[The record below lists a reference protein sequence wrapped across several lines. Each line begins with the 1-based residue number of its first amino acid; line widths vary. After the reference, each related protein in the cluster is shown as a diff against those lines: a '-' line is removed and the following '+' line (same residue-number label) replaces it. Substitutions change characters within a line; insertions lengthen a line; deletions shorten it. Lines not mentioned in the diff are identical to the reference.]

1 MNNDNDININDIVF
15 LYNFMF
21 NSFKINNIPNT
32 INIDYFENLFN
43 KLSLIIN
50 KHIINPQKKNLTI
63 KGEGSYI
70 HMLNNYIS
78 NFNLN
83 EDDIILEIGSRDAL
97 DAIDL
102 YTKFK
107 CNVYTFE
114 CNPNAIQLMNQNINY
129 HITQNNKIK
138 IIQYAINDKNNDTL
152 DFYPTIIDNIGAS
165 SIYKLTQSS
174 NNQEV
179 IDHTN
184 RHIQKHIKVKAIRL
198 DSWIHKYTIDYTK
211 IKLLCIDLQGNELKA
226 LQSMSDYIKSVQ
238 VIICEA
244 QYEKCYENSCLFEEI
259 YHYLLKYNFVCLN
272 YNHNKEKA
280 FTDFIFV
287 KK

>member
-1 MNNDNDININDIVF
+1 M
-15 LYNFMF
+15 
-21 NSFKINNIPNT
+21 NNIPN
-32 INIDYFENLFN
+32 NLDMEYFENLFN
-43 KLSLIIN
+43 KLNLIIN
-50 KHIINPQKKNLTI
+50 EHIINPQKKNLVI

-70 HMLNNYIS
+70 HMLNKYIS

-83 EDDIILEIGSRDAL
+83 KDDIILEIGSRDAL

-107 CNVYTFE
+107 SNIYTFE
-114 CNPNAIQLMNQNINY
+114 CNPNAIELMKQNINY
-129 HITQNNKIK
+129 HIPQNSKIN
-138 IIQYAINDKNNDTL
+138 IVQYAINDKDNNTL

-165 SIYKLTQSS
+165 SIYKLTQTSD
-174 NNQEV
+174 NQEV
-179 IDHTN
+179 IAHTN

-198 DSWIHKYTIDYTK
+198 DNWIDKYNIDYKK

-259 YHYLLKYNFVCLN
+259 YDYLLKYNFICLN
-272 YNHNKEKA
+272 YNHNKDKA
-280 FTDFIFV
+280 FTDFIFI
-287 KK
+287 KN

>member
-1 MNNDNDININDIVF
+1 MNNDININDIIF

-21 NSFKINNIPNT
+21 NSFKMNNIPN
-32 INIDYFENLFN
+32 NLDMEYFENLFN
-43 KLSLIIN
+43 KLNLIIN
-50 KHIINPQKKNLTI
+50 EHIINPQKKNLVI

-70 HMLNNYIS
+70 HMLNKYIS

-83 EDDIILEIGSRDAL
+83 KDDIILEIGSRDAL

-107 CNVYTFE
+107 SNIYTFE
-114 CNPNAIQLMNQNINY
+114 CNPNAIELMKQNINY
-129 HITQNNKIK
+129 HIPQNSKIN
-138 IIQYAINDKNNDTL
+138 IVQYAINDKDNNTL

-165 SIYKLTQSS
+165 SIYKLTQTSD
-174 NNQEV
+174 NQEV
-179 IDHTN
+179 IAHTN

-198 DSWIHKYTIDYTK
+198 DNWIDKYNIDYKK

-259 YHYLLKYNFVCLN
+259 YDYLLKYNFICLN
-272 YNHNKEKA
+272 YNHNKDKA
-280 FTDFIFV
+280 FTDFIFI
-287 KK
+287 KN